1 MKGDGFLRRAFPP
14 AAGTFVP
21 RAASLISAGGSL
33 DDDARLIQAT
43 LGGDSAAFGRLV
55 RKYQDRLYNALVHQ
69 LGSAEDAR
77 DVSQEAFVQAFL
89 KLDGFHGNS
98 RFYTWLY
105 RIAFNQAVSHRR
117 RAKPAFSLDQSREQT
132 GEEPLGRDSP
142 PEGRLVQQETVE
154 QVRQALAE
162 LDPEFRQVLVLR
174 EFDGRNYEQIAE
186 LLELPL
192 GTVRSRLHRARLQLR
207 DKLKTVLQQEPS

>member
-1 MKGDGFLRRAFPP
+1 
-14 AAGTFVP
+14 
-21 RAASLISAGGSL
+21 L

-43 LGGDSAAFGRLV
+43 LRGDSAAFGRLV
-55 RKYQDRLYNALVHQ
+55 RKHQDRLYNALVRQ

-77 DVSQEAFVQAFL
+77 DVAQEAFAQAFL
-89 KLDGFHGNS
+89 KLDGFRGNS

-117 RAKPAFSLDQSREQT
+117 RVKPAASLDQSREQN
-132 GEEPLGRDSP
+132 GEEPIDRDSP

-154 QVRQALAE
+154 QVRRALAE

-174 EFDGRNYEQIAE
+174 EFDDCNYEQIAE
-186 LLELPL
+186 LLELPI

-207 DKLKTVLQQEPS
+207 DKLKTVLQQEPG